1 MGKLIVIEGLDG
13 SGKET
18 QSKLLY
24 KRLCQNGYK
33 VMMISYP
40 RYEKESS
47 ALVKMY
53 LRGDFGKNPD
63 EISPYV
69 SSTFYAVDR
78 YASYKCEFQD
88 FYNSGGIIIADRY
101 TTSNMVHQGGKISDE
116 EEFNKYL
123 NWLWNLE
130 FELYKIP
137 IPDKIYFL
145 NIPLN
150 HSIDRIEKRLNKIT
164 NEEKKDIHENN
175 YTHLHNSYK
184 NAKRLINLYHWH
196 EIDCMNKDEFKTIEE
211 INEEIYKDM
220 VENIIK
226 DEVTNV

>member
-18 QSKLLY
+18 QSKLIY
-24 KRLCQNGYK
+24 KKLCENGYK

-69 SSTFYAVDR
+69 SSTFYAADR
-78 YASYKCEFQD
+78 YASYKCEFED
-88 FYNSGGIIIADRY
+88 FYNEGGIIIADRY
-101 TTSNMVHQGGKISDE
+101 TTSNMVHQGGKIRDE

-123 NWLWNLE
+123 DWLWNLE
-130 FELYKIP
+130 FKLYKIP
-137 IPDKIYFL
+137 MPDKIYFL
-145 NIPLN
+145 NIPLKY
-150 HSIDRIEKRLNKIT
+150 SIDRIEKRLNKIT

-175 YTHLHNSYK
+175 YNHLNNAYK
-184 NAKRLINLYHWH
+184 NARRLIDLYHWH
-196 EIDCMNKDEFKTIEE
+196 EIDCMNADELKTIEG
-211 INEEIYKDM
+211 INEEIYKDI
-220 VENIIK
+220 VDNIIK